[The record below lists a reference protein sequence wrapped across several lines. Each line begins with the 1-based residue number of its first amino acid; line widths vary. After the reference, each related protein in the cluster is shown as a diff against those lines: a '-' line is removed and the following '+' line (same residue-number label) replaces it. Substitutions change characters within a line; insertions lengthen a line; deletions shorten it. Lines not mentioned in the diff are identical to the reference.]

1 MNPLVSVIVPCYNQG
16 QFLAEALESVYNQTF
31 SNWECLIIDD
41 GSIDNTNE
49 IAKTFADR
57 DSRFRYLYKENGG
70 VSSTRNLGLENAK
83 GQFIQFL
90 DCDDV
95 LDSKK
100 IELSLQQ
107 LELHKNKNVK
117 IAISNFRMFT
127 DDLTVSSDPFCRLE
141 EDNLNLEGFLY
152 QWNVSFSLQMQC
164 GFFDAVLFNT
174 IRFPENLS
182 AQEDWFV
189 WVSLFKTGC
198 SAVFI
203 DKPLAYYRINPNSR
217 MSTLGIDDNNLKVL
231 ERFKTILNNDE
242 YYQFTFNLISRIY
255 QSNEDIRI
263 RLKEVRKSNSY
274 QAGLM
279 IKKILKKMR
288 LLKIATCFFK
298 VILKFKAK

>member
-16 QFLAEALESVYNQTF
+16 QFLAEALESVSNQTF

-41 GSIDNTNE
+41 GSIDNTNG
-49 IAKTFADR
+49 IAKTFVNR
-57 DSRFRYLYKENGG
+57 DSRFIYLYKENGG
-70 VSSTRNLGLENAK
+70 VSSTRNLGLEIAK

-90 DCDDV
+90 DCDDA

-100 IELSLQQ
+100 VELSLQQ
-107 LELHKNKNVK
+107 LELNRGKDVK
-117 IAISNFRMFT
+117 IVISNFRMFT
-127 DDLTVSSDPFCRLE
+127 DDLSDSSDPFCIL
-141 EDNLNLEGFLY
+141 NKNSFNLEGFLY
-152 QWNVSFSLQMQC
+152 QWNVSFSLQIQC
-164 GFFDAVLFNT
+164 GFFDAVLFDT

-189 WVSLFKTGC
+189 WISLFKTGC
-198 SAVFI
+198 NAIFI
-203 DKPLAYYRINPNSR
+203 DEPLAYYRINPNSR

-231 ERFKTILNNDE
+231 ESFKTILNYQE
-242 YYQFTFNLISRIY
+242 YYQFTFNLLSRIY

-279 IKKILKKMR
+279 TKKILKKMR
-288 LLKIATCFFK
+288 LLKMSTYFFK
-298 VILKFKAK
+298 IILRLKAK